1 MKIIIALA
9 FVAILAALASAGLF
23 MIKRGPSDQPA
34 PKGRMARALAI
45 RVGVSVSIF
54 LFVLLSYHMGWIE
67 PTGLPVGR

>member
-23 MIKRGPSDQPA
+23 MIKRGPEGQPA

-54 LFVLLSYHMGWIE
+54 LFVLLSYFMGWIE

>member
-9 FVAILAALASAGLF
+9 FVAILAALASAGIF
-23 MIKRGPSDQPA
+23 MIKRGPDGGAA

-45 RVGVSVSIF
+45 RVGVSVSVF
-54 LFVLLSYHMGWIE
+54 LFVLLSYFMGWIE